1 MSRTIRTAA
10 VALVMAF
17 SAAAAQAGEAPLTIS
32 VADIDISTA
41 EGAKTLKARTEA
53 AARQY
58 CKETGPGAL
67 SRRAACRQN
76 IAYEVNQEVAER
88 QLAMKARATALAQAE
103 VEKPSRK
110 Q

>member
-1 MSRTIRTAA
+1 MSRIIRTAA

-17 SAAAAQAGEAPLTIS
+17 SAAAAHAGEAPLTVS
-32 VADIDISTA
+32 VADIDTTTA
-41 EGAKTLKARTEA
+41 EGAKALKARTEA

-58 CKETGPGAL
+58 CQQTGPGAL
-67 SRRAACRQN
+67 SRRAACREN
-76 IAYEVNQEVAER
+76 VTYEVTQKVAEH

-103 VEKPSRK
+103 AEKPTRK